1 MDDHEI
7 RKLDRLA
14 DLMDNAFV
22 IPGTN
27 TRIGLDAVLGL
38 IPGIGDTAGLA
49 VAGYII
55 HKAHK
60 NGVHPVLLMH
70 MAGNVFMD
78 WLVGLVPF
86 VGDIFDVGFKANRR
100 NVDILK
106 NHLKTGDIR
115 ATKKDG
121 VYQV

>member
-1 MDDHEI
+1 MNEHDI
-7 RKLDRLA
+7 RKLDQLA
-14 DLMDNAFV
+14 DLMDNAFI
-22 IPGTN
+22 IPGTKI
-27 TRIGLDAVLGL
+27 RIGLDAILGL
-38 IPGIGDTAGLA
+38 LPGIGDTAALA

-60 NGVHPVLLMH
+60 SGVHPVLLMH

-106 NHLKTGDIR
+106 EHIRTGDIK
-115 ATKKDG
+115 AVKKNG
-121 VYQV
+121 VYTV